1 MADAF
6 LTAAGPAP
14 ARSAEDLWRQ
24 VALLGVSA
32 AAYGGGNARVGMA
45 AALLALDSPEEAAA
59 LARQAR
65 DAEPWARWWEVLAA
79 GQREG
84 AAGLAAALEAARAE
98 PQPPGP
104 DGREVARRLAD
115 LEAELAELAGGSANG
130 ARFALLGHRPDP
142 ERRVLVGG
150 RSSAAFL
157 LDPRWEQLHL
167 VRLAPS
173 EGPSAGNRAHL
184 PLAEVLAQVRR
195 GEAGAGRPVPSDAPG
210 PLQPAPM
217 LEALR
222 EDPAARDMRLIE
234 LAREVREERERL
246 AGERLALEEQR
257 AALHAETARL
267 RRVRAAANG
276 ARATPPP
283 ARPPRVPRTADEAA
297 ALLGV
302 EAGASRAEV
311 DRGWREQVVRCHPDR
326 VEGMH
331 PSIRKRAED
340 LTVAL
345 NAARDLLLGRG
356 ASRQERAGGGGSE
369 T

>member
-84 AAGLAAALEAARAE
+84 AAGLAAALEAARSE
-98 PQPPGP
+98 PQAPGP
-104 DGREVARRLAD
+104 DGREVTRRLAD
-115 LEAELAELAGGSANG
+115 LEAELAELAGGSADG
-130 ARFALLGHRPDP
+130 ARFALLGHRPGP

-173 EGPSAGNRAHL
+173 EGPTAGNRAHL
-184 PLAEVLAQVRR
+184 PLAEVLVQVRR
-195 GEAGAGRPVPSDAPG
+195 GEAGAGRPVPSDAPS

-222 EDPAARDMRLIE
+222 EDPAARDMRLIA
-234 LAREVREERERL
+234 LAREVHEERERL
-246 AGERLALEEQR
+246 AGERLALEEER
-257 AALHAETARL
+257 AALQAETARL

-276 ARATPPP
+276 ARTAPPPP

-311 DRGWREQVVRCHPDR
+311 DRSWREQVVRCHPDR

-345 NAARDLLLGRG
+345 NAARDLLLGRETRRG
-356 ASRQERAGGGGSE
+356 AGG
-369 T
+369 